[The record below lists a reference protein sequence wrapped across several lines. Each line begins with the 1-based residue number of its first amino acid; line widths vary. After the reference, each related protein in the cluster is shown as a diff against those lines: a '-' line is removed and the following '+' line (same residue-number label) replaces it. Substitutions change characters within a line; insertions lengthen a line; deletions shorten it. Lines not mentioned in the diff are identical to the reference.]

1 MRALEAGKH
10 VFVEKP
16 LCLTLSELTDIEA
29 AFKQASEQ
37 ASSAPINNGRFQ
49 PSFLSAGPE
58 NETSAEWGEGA

>member
-37 ASSAPINNGRFQ
+37 ASSAPIIMVGFNRRFLRR
-49 PSFLSAGPE
+49 FRK
-58 NETSAEWGEGA
+58 